1 VFVSDEASLDLS
13 FTAAQARLT
22 YLIRGGWLGNASAR
36 AYGDG
41 ITALAWLGPLGPALC
56 QSKLVQAHVQDLK
69 ASGDSARLALR
80 WEVAGPGGGL
90 FPALDAD
97 LTLTP
102 AGEHCTTLRLT
113 GVYRTPLG
121 TAGADWM
128 IVHRLATATIRAFLL
143 LLTEA
148 IAGPARAGRPATEA
162 AGQDPPEM
170 PPEADTPYG
179 ATPWLGEPGAFSC
192 LGLSWP
198 DASFMAGRAL
208 YH

>member
-1 VFVSDEASLDLS
+1 MFVNGEASLDVS

-22 YLIRGGWLGNASAR
+22 YLIRGGWLGNASAQ

-41 ITALAWLGPLGPALC
+41 ISGLAWLGPLGPALC
-56 QSKLVQAHVQDLK
+56 LSKLVQARFQDLK

-97 LTLTP
+97 MTLTP
-102 AGEHCTTLRLT
+102 AGDHCTILRLT

-128 IVHRLATATIRAFLL
+128 IVHRVATATIQAFLHL
-143 LLTEA
+143 ITEA
-148 IAGPARAGRPATEA
+148 TARPARAARPATEA
-162 AGQDPPEM
+162 AGQDRPEM
-170 PPEADTPYG
+170 PPEPDTP
-179 ATPWLGEPGAFSC
+179 
-192 LGLSWP
+192 
-198 DASFMAGRAL
+198 
-208 YH
+208 